1 MHLPIAC
8 PFASLTYALAE
19 SDSLKRLFKRQLT
32 LHQSSPEAPW
42 NIILYTDEVTP
53 GNPLATANQR
63 RFHAVY
69 WSLAELGTDA
79 LSHEESWFVLMTEFS
94 PTVNCVKGGL
104 SAVFAA
110 LIKTF
115 FKEGADMRRGGI
127 SIELGEDDVRKL
139 FALTSIVLQDGG
151 AHKYVWG
158 ARGDGASKFCMLCKN
173 LFTKDSEMVDEDGT
187 NLLRCDVIKVAGL
200 VPSSSRELRLNMRY
214 LEQESITRSP
224 DEFTKLQQ
232 ALGLTYYPHGVLVD
246 RELDDLLEPTEAY
259 CHDWMH
265 CLFVDG
271 VVNLVIYLLFEM
283 CINAGMDG
291 VYESFSA
298 YLSNWRFPARLH
310 AAHLSDLF
318 TTDRAEK
325 HRAAKHIKCQAS
337 DLLTL
342 LGPLDV
348 FINNVLRPR
357 GVALAACHA
366 MQCLICLVNLI
377 VAASRIDVDPDTM
390 RDEVERFLA
399 AFVAAF
405 GLEWMTPKCH
415 WLLHLP
421 RLLRKFKRF
430 FNCWPL
436 ERKHRVP
443 KRYATELKNISS
455 LADMSLLKECICHH
469 FYSVKR
475 FIFDA
480 QDCLIDKHPA
490 SKRARKSIW
499 TMLNEADDG
508 RPINVATLA
517 KFSSIGLC
525 SRSDVVLLRDGTG
538 FRAGRVQLNFEIE
551 NLVLS
556 IVLPF
561 KLFRKDANSSVAVWE
576 VTDDTNDCWEVTD
589 ILASVEYCE
598 YPNGHVATILPIE
611 FR

>member
-151 AHKYVWG
+151 PHKYVWG

-214 LEQESITRSP
+214 LEQESITLSP

-271 VVNLVIYLLFEM
+271 VVNLVIS
-283 CINAGMDG
+283 C
-291 VYESFSA
+291 S
-298 YLSNWRFPARLH
+298 
-310 AAHLSDLF
+310 
-318 TTDRAEK
+318 
-325 HRAAKHIKCQAS
+325 
-337 DLLTL
+337 
-342 LGPLDV
+342 
-348 FINNVLRPR
+348 LRC
-357 GVALAACHA
+357 V
-366 MQCLICLVNLI
+366 
-377 VAASRIDVDPDTM
+377 
-390 RDEVERFLA
+390 
-399 AFVAAF
+399 
-405 GLEWMTPKCH
+405 
-415 WLLHLP
+415 
-421 RLLRKFKRF
+421 
-430 FNCWPL
+430 
-436 ERKHRVP
+436 
-443 KRYATELKNISS
+443 
-455 LADMSLLKECICHH
+455 
-469 FYSVKR
+469 
-475 FIFDA
+475 
-480 QDCLIDKHPA
+480 
-490 SKRARKSIW
+490 
-499 TMLNEADDG
+499 
-508 RPINVATLA
+508 
-517 KFSSIGLC
+517 
-525 SRSDVVLLRDGTG
+525 
-538 FRAGRVQLNFEIE
+538 
-551 NLVLS
+551 
-556 IVLPF
+556 
-561 KLFRKDANSSVAVWE
+561 
-576 VTDDTNDCWEVTD
+576 
-589 ILASVEYCE
+589 
-598 YPNGHVATILPIE
+598 
-611 FR
+611 